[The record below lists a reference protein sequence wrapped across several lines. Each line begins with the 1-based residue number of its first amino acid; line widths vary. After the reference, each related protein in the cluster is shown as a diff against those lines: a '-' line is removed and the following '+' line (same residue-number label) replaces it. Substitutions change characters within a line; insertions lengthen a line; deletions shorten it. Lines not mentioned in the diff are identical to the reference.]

1 MDMETVSGRL
11 CNAYT
16 DPFIIIAQS
25 PSFENSFSEKRYVFL
40 HLCEKQRPVSG
51 ACVQKSKKTAAIS
64 GFRQK
69 ERKRHTETRLI
80 FYQVKRL
87 CEADSASIFKFNAD
101 IGNKVAYTAVIDRVR
116 PELEAILVGRLVG
129 TVNRIFRRD
138 LRPTRH
144 HPAC

>member
-1 MDMETVSGRL
+1 MFFYIY
-11 CNAYT
+11 AK
-16 DPFIIIAQS
+16 
-25 PSFENSFSEKRYVFL
+25 NSDRFPARAFKIKNSRYFGFPPKGEKAAHRN
-40 HLCEKQRPVSG
+40 
-51 ACVQKSKKTAAIS
+51 TAV
-64 GFRQK
+64 
-69 ERKRHTETRLI
+69 